1 MVDRN
6 KVLQLLKLKSSAKL
20 YISPTTQRK
29 KVACVV
35 EFKHRDFDY
44 LSSLPTIVLFRNHF
58 ASR

>member
-20 YISPTTQRK
+20 YISPATQRK

-44 LSSLPTIVLFRNHF
+44 LSSF
-58 ASR
+58 ANNSAI